1 MMQWFDKPVP
11 DFKDS
16 VLTMGNFDGLHLGH
30 QKVLQE
36 LLLQAKQRQTTPVVL
51 TYLEHPGHYV
61 HFKHP
66 VSILT
71 PRALKQA
78 LIKELGIEKVFFLNF
93 TSEKA
98 HTGALDFLKDV
109 LIKYFHPQ
117 VIVAGH
123 DMHFGYQRVGNADFL
138 QKHETEFSYHTLQIE
153 PVLHEGKIISSSLIR
168 ECLTSG
174 DISAANAMLGKPYC
188 LYGTVTHGQKLGR
201 VIGFPTINL
210 NLLDIEQLIPR
221 DGVYLSSLVLNGEVY
236 FGLTNIG
243 TSPTLKN
250 TSQIEI
256 ETHIL
261 DFNEDIYD
269 AEIELKL
276 LEFIRAEQ
284 KFDDT
289 RKLHQAIADDIAVG
303 RKLMDRIK

>member
-1 MMQWFDKPVP
+1 MIQWFDKPVP
-11 DFKDS
+11 AFQDS

-36 LLLQAKQRQTTPVVL
+36 LVSQARQRQTTPVVL
-51 TYLEHPGHYV
+51 TYLEHPGHFV

-71 PRALKQA
+71 PRVMKQS
-78 LIKELGIEKVFFLNF
+78 LIQELGIEQVFFLNF

-98 HTGALDFLKDV
+98 HTTALDFLKQV
-109 LIKYFHPQ
+109 LMNFFHPQ
-117 VIVAGH
+117 VILAGH
-123 DMHFGYQRVGNADFL
+123 DMHFGYQREGNADFL
-138 QKHETEFSYHTLQIE
+138 QMHETEFGYRTVQIE
-153 PVLHEGKIISSSLIR
+153 PVLHQGKIISSSRIR
-168 ECLTSG
+168 ECLTRG
-174 DISAANAMLGKPYC
+174 EISTANSMLGKPYC

-221 DGVYLSSLVLNGEVY
+221 DGVYLSSLAVKGKVY

-250 TSQIEI
+250 TSQMEI

-261 DFNEDIYD
+261 DFDEDIYD
-269 AEIELKL
+269 AEIELRL

-284 KFDDT
+284 KFDSIQ
-289 RKLHQAIADDIAVG
+289 KLHQAIADDIAVG